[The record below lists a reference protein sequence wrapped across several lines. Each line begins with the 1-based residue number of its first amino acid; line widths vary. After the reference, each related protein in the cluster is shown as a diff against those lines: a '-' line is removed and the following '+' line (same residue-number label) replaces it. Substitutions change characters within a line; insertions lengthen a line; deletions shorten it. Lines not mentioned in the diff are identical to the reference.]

1 MPDLN
6 PRSIEPSMT
15 ILLVLLHP
23 KCAQPKRRKQC
34 LTASKVMGLIRP
46 RDAQSV
52 RASLVSSGI
61 IRGERSF
68 APGSAS
74 ITSRRA
80 AKVTTIGWAGS
91 KSLSTSRPKTARAR
105 HDASYLATRGISA
118 DAAYVASQCQD
129 HAGPLIVH

>member
-6 PRSIEPSMT
+6 LRPIEPSMT
-15 ILLVLLHP
+15 ILLVLLQP
-23 KCAQPKRRKQC
+23 KCAQPRRRKEC
-34 LTASKVMGLIRP
+34 PTASKVMGLIRP

-68 APGSAS
+68 APGSALLAL
-74 ITSRRA
+74 RRA

-91 KSLSTSRPKTARAR
+91 KSLSTSPPKIARGP
-105 HDASYLATRGISA
+105 HDSSDLAT
-118 DAAYVASQCQD
+118 
-129 HAGPLIVH
+129 

>member
-1 MPDLN
+1 M
-6 PRSIEPSMT
+6 S

-34 LTASKVMGLIRP
+34 LTASKVMDLMRP

-74 ITSRRA
+74 IALRRA

-91 KSLSTSRPKTARAR
+91 RSLSTSPPKIARGP
-105 HDASYLATRGISA
+105 HDSSDLATRQRIFEDRADFASHHQNHRGPSDCGSA
-118 DAAYVASQCQD
+118 
-129 HAGPLIVH
+129 